1 MKRPILT
8 VTGALIGLYLLVLG
22 THVTV
27 AAIHAKSYISSLS
40 GEYNRAS
47 LDKQSGNL
55 AADLNRIF
63 SDLNVPVVQ
72 QIAGALGVDFTPIRD
87 EAVATVKASSWLA
100 GADAPKRY
108 MIAFQNS
115 AEARGTGGILGAFA
129 IVEMNKG
136 TFTVIRTGSNAV
148 LYSLKDVPVKV
159 PAEFT
164 KLYGKNPAILQNS
177 NLSPH
182 FPYGAEIWMGLWKKQ
197 FGEQLDGVIAV
208 DPSALSYVLQA
219 TGPIT
224 LKSGEVITSENV
236 VAETLQKAY
245 KRYETNNDA
254 RKQYLVD
261 IMNAAAAKITSGQFS
276 KVGMAKAIKR
286 GLIENRILMYSRD
299 KSAEAE
305 LASVRLGGYL
315 TTTPNNEFRAVIQN
329 IDASKL
335 DYYLQKT
342 VTIESKSCKNV
353 QQTQVRVKL
362 TNTLKT
368 GKGLPAYVLT
378 RADKGKPAKLVTG
391 QHRFKLFIYGPT
403 DAKLVSVLR
412 ENRTNG
418 LGGGSTERGRP
429 IYVADVDLAPGQS
442 ENLLANF
449 AGGVGKITFV
459 DQPLVRPTQLSIK
472 GGC

>member
-1 MKRPILT
+1 MKRRILT
-8 VTGALIGLYLLVLG
+8 VIGSLISLYLLVLG
-22 THVTV
+22 IHITL
-27 AAIHAKSYISSLS
+27 AAVHAKSYISSLS
-40 GEYNRAS
+40 GEYDRAS

-55 AADLNRIF
+55 AADINHIF
-63 SDLNVPVVQ
+63 TDLNVPVVK

-136 TFTVIRTGSNAV
+136 AFTVIRTGSNAV

-335 DYYLQKT
+335 DYYLQKS

>member
-1 MKRPILT
+1 MKRRLIRILIALAIIYAIALGGQVG
-8 VTGALIGLYLLVLG
+8 VTAM
-22 THVTV
+22 
-27 AAIHAKSYISSLS
+27 HANSYFASLS
-40 GEYNRAS
+40 GEYDRVS
-47 LDKQSGNL
+47 LDKDSESLASDVNRLFTLLNL
-55 AADLNRIF
+55 
-63 SDLNVPVVQ
+63 PVVK
-72 QIAGALGVDFTPIRD
+72 QIASVSGLDFSPIRD
-87 EAVATVKASSWLA
+87 EAVATIKASSWLA

-129 IVEMNKG
+129 IVDMNKG
-136 TFTVIRTGSNAV
+136 AFSVVRTGSNAV

-159 PAEFT
+159 PTEFT

-208 DPSALSYVLQA
+208 DPSSLSYVLKA

-224 LKSGEVITSENV
+224 LANGSVITSENV

-245 KRYETNNDA
+245 KRYEKDNDA

-261 IMNAAAAKITSGQFS
+261 IMNAAASKITSGQYS
-276 KVGMAKAIKR
+276 KMEMAKAIRR
-286 GLIENRILMYSRD
+286 GLLENRILLYSRD
-299 KSAEAE
+299 EAAQRE
-305 LASVRLGGYL
+305 LARVRLGGFL
-315 TTTPNNEFRAVIQN
+315 SKEPNNEFRAVIQN

-335 DYYLQKT
+335 DYYLKRS
-342 VTIESKSCKNV
+342 VFIETTACKNV
-353 QQTQVRVKL
+353 QQTQVRVAL
-362 TNTLKT
+362 TNTLKS

-378 RADKGKPAKLVTG
+378 RADKGKPADLVTG

-403 DAKLVSVLR
+403 NASLVSVSR
-412 ENRTNG
+412 ENREDG

-429 IYVADVDLAPGQS
+429 IYVADVDLAPGES
-442 ENLLANF
+442 EALLANF
-449 AGGVGKITFV
+449 AGGVGNITFV
-459 DQPLVRPTQLSIK
+459 DQPLVIPTQVSIK

>member
-1 MKRPILT
+1 MRRRILT
-8 VTGALIGLYLLVLG
+8 VIGALVGLYLLVLG
-22 THVTV
+22 IHVTV
-27 AAIHAKSYISSLS
+27 AVIHAKSYISSLS
-40 GEYNRAS
+40 GEYDRAS
-47 LDKQSGNL
+47 LDQQSGNL
-55 AADLNRIF
+55 AADINHIF
-63 SDLNVPVVQ
+63 SDLNIPVVK

-129 IVEMNKG
+129 IVELNKG
-136 TFTVIRTGSNAV
+136 AFTVIRTGSNAV

-219 TGPIT
+219 TGPII

-245 KRYETNNDA
+245 KRYETINDA

-299 KSAEAE
+299 GAAESE

-342 VTIESKSCKNV
+342 VTVESKSCKNV

-378 RADKGKPAKLVTG
+378 RADKGKPAQLVTG

-412 ENRTNG
+412 ENRTQG

>member
-1 MKRPILT
+1 MKRRILKIFAAI
-8 VTGALIGLYLLVLG
+8 VGLYLLTLG
-22 THVTV
+22 IHVGL
-27 AAIHAKSYISSLS
+27 AAVHAKNYLASLS
-40 GEYNRAS
+40 GEYDRAT
-47 LDKQSGNL
+47 LDKQSANL
-55 AADLNRIF
+55 ANDVARIFTDLN
-63 SDLNVPVVQ
+63 LPVVK
-72 QIAGALGVDFTPIRD
+72 QIAGAFGLDFTPIRD
-87 EAVATVKASSWLA
+87 EVTATIKASSWLA

-129 IVEMNKG
+129 IVEMNKSR
-136 TFTVIRTGSNAV
+136 FTVIRTGSNAV
-148 LYSLKDVPVKV
+148 LYSLQDVPVKV

-208 DPSALSYVLQA
+208 DPSALSYVLEA

-224 LKSGEVITSENV
+224 LESGEVITSENV

-245 KRYETNNDA
+245 KRYEKDNNA

-261 IMNAAAAKITSGQFS
+261 IMNAAASKISSGQFS
-276 KVGMAKAIKR
+276 KVAMAKALRR

-299 KSAEAE
+299 AAAEKE
-305 LASVRLGGYL
+305 LAPVRLGGFL
-315 TTTPNNEFRAVIQN
+315 SKEPNNEYRVVIQN

-335 DYYLQKT
+335 DYYLKKN
-342 VTIESKSCKNV
+342 VVIETRSCKNS

-362 TNTLKT
+362 TNTLIS

-378 RADKGKPAKLVTG
+378 RADKGKPADLVTG

-403 DAKLVSVLR
+403 NALLVSASR
-412 ENRTNG
+412 ENKQAG
-418 LGGGSTERGRP
+418 LGGGSIERGRP
-429 IYVADVDLAPGQS
+429 IYVADVDLEPQAS
-442 ENLLANF
+442 ESLLANF
-449 AGGVGKITFV
+449 AGGEGKISFV
-459 DQPLVRPTQLSIK
+459 DQPLVIPTQLSIK